1 MLKNKTMR
9 FMRKL
14 YIAACIALM
23 FATTACKNNRDANLT
38 EPYVYIV
45 KDGFQVAEFYDL
57 DHEPTAIVNIHRS
70 GYFAADAVVNAE
82 VDLTALEEYNTANGT
97 AYEALTEGTYW
108 LVNKTVNL
116 TSDIRTAPIK
126 VGFDYDTIAALPA
139 GHNYVVPLRISSE
152 SNINESK
159 SVVLVSPTMLPA
171 EIFFM
176 PNREETVK
184 WTSDSAYVYERK
196 LTVSVPF
203 NNPMDC
209 TITLDTSIA
218 AFNKFGNGSYL
229 KACPQDAF
237 EIVGEPVLLAGES
250 ELELTLRVDLSK
262 LPTNTYRCSIPI
274 VLTANSENYV
284 INADNQ
290 FMLIHLQQDGVVPTI
305 VDAGD
310 RRNKWSLWECNSTHG
325 NTTATNNNY
334 VHMIDGDV
342 STYWHSGYNTSSFI
356 AENISCSKENPY
368 IVAWNLEAEHN
379 LVGVEI
385 TRRNYQD
392 FIAGYIQVSADGYD
406 WYRVASFDHIAQC
419 GGDKTMVGPFTYEFT
434 GDANVQY
441 VRVCVTNCTRNTT
454 VAQYANIAEFNVLEV
469 KLAD

>member
-1 MLKNKTMR
+1 
-9 FMRKL
+9 MRKL
-14 YIAACIALM
+14 YIAICTALM
-23 FATTACKNNRDANLT
+23 LGTVACKNNRDANLT

-57 DHEPTAIVNIHRS
+57 DHKPTAVVNIHRS
-70 GYFAADAVVNAE
+70 GYFATDAVVNVAI
-82 VDLTALEEYNTANGT
+82 DLIAIDEYNAANGT
-97 AYEALTEGTYW
+97 SYQALTEGTYW
-108 LVNKTVNL
+108 LVNETVNL
-116 TSDIRTAPIK
+116 TSDIRTAPVK

-139 GHNYVVPLRISSE
+139 DHNYVVPLRISSE
-152 SNINESK
+152 SKINDSK
-159 SVVLVSPTMLPA
+159 SVVLLSPTMLPA

-176 PNREETVK
+176 PNRQETVK
-184 WTSDSAYVYERK
+184 WSSSSAYVYEKR
-196 LTVSVPF
+196 LTVTVPF
-203 NNPMDC
+203 SNPMDC
-209 TITLDTSIA
+209 NITLDTSLA
-218 AFNKFGNGSYL
+218 AFKRFGDGSYL

-284 INADNQ
+284 INSDNQ
-290 FMLIHLQQDGVVPTI
+290 FMLIHLQQDGVVPTL

-310 RRNKWSLWECNSTHG
+310 RRNKWSLWECNSAHG
-325 NTTATNNNY
+325 KKTDTNNNY

-342 STYWHSGYNTSSFI
+342 STYWHSGYNTSSSI
-356 AENISCSKENPY
+356 AENINCSKENPY
-368 IVAWNLEAEHN
+368 IVAWDLEAKHN

-385 TRRNYQD
+385 TRRDYED
-392 FIAGYIQVSADGYD
+392 YIAGYIQVSADGYD

-434 GDANVQY
+434 GDANVRY
-441 VRVCVTNCTRNTT
+441 VRVCVTNCTRDTT
-454 VAQYANIAEFNVLEV
+454 VARYASIAEFNVLEV
-469 KLAD
+469 KLED

>member
-57 DHEPTAIVNIHRS
+57 DHEPTAVVNIHRS
-70 GYFAADAVVNAE
+70 GYFAADAVVNVAI
-82 VDLTALEEYNTANGT
+82 DPIAIDEYNAANGT
-97 AYEALTEGTYW
+97 SYQVLTEGTYW
-108 LVNKTVNL
+108 LVNQTVNL

-139 GHNYVVPLRISSE
+139 DHNYVVPLRISSE

-218 AFNKFGNGSYL
+218 AFNKFGNGSTSFYCRYITL
-229 KACPQDAF
+229 
-237 EIVGEPVLLAGES
+237 EENSVG
-250 ELELTLRVDLSK
+250 LTLEGRGSSSYYLQ
-262 LPTNTYRCSIPI
+262 
-274 VLTANSENYV
+274 NYV
-284 INADNQ
+284 MHLGDKEYVTFGVYYDAYNHVFAELIDNDIVKKIYHFAISQWGNQ
-290 FMLIHLQQDGVVPTI
+290 FD
-305 VDAGD
+305 
-310 RRNKWSLWECNSTHG
+310 K
-325 NTTATNNNY
+325 
-334 VHMIDGDV
+334 
-342 STYWHSGYNTSSFI
+342 
-356 AENISCSKENPY
+356 NI
-368 IVAWNLEAEHN
+368 
-379 LVGVEI
+379 
-385 TRRNYQD
+385 
-392 FIAGYIQVSADGYD
+392 
-406 WYRVASFDHIAQC
+406 
-419 GGDKTMVGPFTYEFT
+419 
-434 GDANVQY
+434 
-441 VRVCVTNCTRNTT
+441 
-454 VAQYANIAEFNVLEV
+454 
-469 KLAD
+469 

>member
-1 MLKNKTMR
+1 
-9 FMRKL
+9 MRKL
-14 YIAACIALM
+14 YIAICTALM
-23 FATTACKNNRDANLT
+23 LGTVACENNRDANLT

-45 KDGFQVAEFYDL
+45 KDGFQVAEFYDI
-57 DHEPTAIVNIHRS
+57 DHKPTAVVNIHRS
-70 GYFAADAVVNAE
+70 GYFATDAVVNVAI
-82 VDLTALEEYNTANGT
+82 DPIAIDEYNAANGT
-97 AYEALTEGTYW
+97 SYQVLTEGTYW
-108 LVNKTVNL
+108 LVNETVNL
-116 TSDIRTAPIK
+116 TSDIRTAPVK

-139 GHNYVVPLRISSE
+139 DHNYVVPLRISSE
-152 SNINESK
+152 SKINDSK
-159 SVVLVSPTMLPA
+159 SVVLLSPTMLPA

-176 PNREETVK
+176 PNRQETVK
-184 WTSDSAYVYERK
+184 WSSSSAYVYEKR
-196 LTVSVPF
+196 LTVTVPF
-203 NNPMDC
+203 SNPMDC
-209 TITLDTSIA
+209 NITLDTSLA
-218 AFNKFGNGSYL
+218 AFNRFGDGSYL

-469 KLAD
+469 KLED

>member
-57 DHEPTAIVNIHRS
+57 DQEPTAIVNIHRS

-108 LVNKTVNL
+108 LVNQTVNL

-139 GHNYVVPLRISSE
+139 DHNYVVPLRISSE

-176 PNREETVK
+176 PNRQETVK
-184 WTSDSAYVYERK
+184 WSSSSAYVYEKK
-196 LTVSVPF
+196 LTVTVPF

-209 TITLDTSIA
+209 NVTLDTSLA
-218 AFNKFGNGSYL
+218 AFNRFGDGSYL

-419 GGDKTMVGPFTYEFT
+419 GGDLTMVGPFTYEFS

-441 VRVCVTNCTRNTT
+441 VRICVTNCQRGNS

-469 KLAD
+469 SLAD

>member
-1 MLKNKTMR
+1 
-9 FMRKL
+9 MRKL
-14 YIAACIALM
+14 YIAICTALM
-23 FATTACKNNRDANLT
+23 LGTVACENNRDANLT

-57 DHEPTAIVNIHRS
+57 DHEPTAVVNIHRS
-70 GYFAADAVVNAE
+70 GYFAADAVVNVAI
-82 VDLTALEEYNTANGT
+82 DPIAIDEYNAANGT
-97 AYEALTEGTYW
+97 SYQVLTEGTYW
-108 LVNKTVNL
+108 LVNQTVNL

-139 GHNYVVPLRISSE
+139 DHNYVVPLRISSE

-284 INADNQ
+284 INDDNQ

>member
-57 DHEPTAIVNIHRS
+57 DHEPTAVVNIHRS
-70 GYFAADAVVNAE
+70 GYFAADAVVNVAI
-82 VDLTALEEYNTANGT
+82 DPIAIDEYNAANGT
-97 AYEALTEGTYW
+97 SYQVLTEGTYW
-108 LVNKTVNL
+108 LVNQTVNL

-139 GHNYVVPLRISSE
+139 DHNYVVPLRISSE

-176 PNREETVK
+176 PNRQETVK
-184 WTSDSAYVYERK
+184 WSSSSAYVYEKK
-196 LTVSVPF
+196 LTVTVPF

-209 TITLDTSIA
+209 NVTLDTSLA
-218 AFNKFGNGSYL
+218 AFNRFGDGSYL

-419 GGDKTMVGPFTYEFT
+419 GGDKNMVGPFTYEFT

-441 VRVCVTNCTRNTT
+441 VRVCVTNCARNTT
-454 VAQYANIAEFNVLEV
+454 VTQYANIAEFNVLEV
-469 KLAD
+469 KLED

>member
-57 DHEPTAIVNIHRS
+57 DHEPTAVVNIHRS
-70 GYFAADAVVNAE
+70 GYFAADAVVNVAI
-82 VDLTALEEYNTANGT
+82 DPIAIDEYNAANGT
-97 AYEALTEGTYW
+97 SYQVLTEGTYW
-108 LVNKTVNL
+108 LVNQTVNL

-139 GHNYVVPLRISSE
+139 DHNYVVPLRISSE

-229 KACPQDAF
+229 NLCPKDAF

-274 VLTANSENYV
+274 VMTANSENYV
-284 INADNQ
+284 VNAENQYILIN
-290 FMLIHLQQDGVVPTI
+290 LQQDGVISTV

-310 RRNKWSLWECNSTHG
+310 RRNKWTLWECNSSHG

-334 VHMIDGDV
+334 GHMIDNNTE
-342 STYWHSGYNTSSFI
+342 TYWHSGYNTNSFI
-356 AENISCSKENPY
+356 NDNIKCSHDNPY
-368 IVAWNLEAEHN
+368 IVGWDMGAKHN
-379 LVGVEI
+379 LVGVQM
-385 TRRNYQD
+385 TRRSYQD
-392 FIAGYIQVSADGYD
+392 YIAGYVEVSFDGYD
-406 WYRVASFDHIAQC
+406 WKKVATFDHIAQC
-419 GGDKTMVGPFTYEFT
+419 GGDKAMVGPFTYEFT

>member
-1 MLKNKTMR
+1 
-9 FMRKL
+9 MRKL
-14 YIAACIALM
+14 YIAICTALM
-23 FATTACKNNRDANLT
+23 LGTVACETNRDANLT

-57 DHEPTAIVNIHRS
+57 DHEPTAVVNIHRS
-70 GYFAADAVVNAE
+70 GYFAADAVVNVAI
-82 VDLTALEEYNTANGT
+82 DPIAIDEYNAANGT
-97 AYEALTEGTYW
+97 SYQVLTEGTYW
-108 LVNKTVNL
+108 LVNQTVNL

-139 GHNYVVPLRISSE
+139 DHNYVVPLRISSE

-176 PNREETVK
+176 PNRQETVK
-184 WTSDSAYVYERK
+184 WSSSSAYVYEKK
-196 LTVSVPF
+196 LTVTVPF

-209 TITLDTSIA
+209 NVTLDTSLA
-218 AFNKFGNGSYL
+218 AFNRFGDGSYL

-262 LPTNTYRCSIPI
+262 LPTNTYRCSIPV

-290 FMLIHLQQDGVVPTI
+290 FMLIHLQQDGVVPTL

-385 TRRNYQD
+385 TRRDYQD
-392 FIAGYIQVSADGYD
+392 FIAGYIQVSANGYD

>member
-1 MLKNKTMR
+1 
-9 FMRKL
+9 
-14 YIAACIALM
+14 
-23 FATTACKNNRDANLT
+23 
-38 EPYVYIV
+38 
-45 KDGFQVAEFYDL
+45 
-57 DHEPTAIVNIHRS
+57 
-70 GYFAADAVVNAE
+70 
-82 VDLTALEEYNTANGT
+82 
-97 AYEALTEGTYW
+97 
-108 LVNKTVNL
+108 
-116 TSDIRTAPIK
+116 
-126 VGFDYDTIAALPA
+126 
-139 GHNYVVPLRISSE
+139 
-152 SNINESK
+152 
-159 SVVLVSPTMLPA
+159 
-171 EIFFM
+171 M

-196 LTVSVPF
+196 LSVSVRF

-325 NTTATNNNY
+325 NTTATNKQSCP
-334 VHMIDGDV
+334 
-342 STYWHSGYNTSSFI
+342 STAI
-356 AENISCSKENPY
+356 IP
-368 IVAWNLEAEHN
+368 
-379 LVGVEI
+379 
-385 TRRNYQD
+385 
-392 FIAGYIQVSADGYD
+392 
-406 WYRVASFDHIAQC
+406 
-419 GGDKTMVGPFTYEFT
+419 
-434 GDANVQY
+434 
-441 VRVCVTNCTRNTT
+441 
-454 VAQYANIAEFNVLEV
+454 
-469 KLAD
+469 

>member
-57 DHEPTAIVNIHRS
+57 DQEPTAIVNIHRS

-108 LVNKTVNL
+108 LVEQSVKLAGEN
-116 TSDIRTAPIK
+116 RTGKIK
-126 VGFDYDTIAALPA
+126 VRFDYETIAALQA
-139 GHNYVVPLRISSE
+139 NHNFVVPIRISSE
-152 SNINESK
+152 SNVNESK
-159 SVVLVSPTMLPA
+159 DIVLISPTMLPA

-196 LTVSVPF
+196 LTISVPF

-229 KACPQDAF
+229 NLCPKDAF

-250 ELELTLRVDLSK
+250 KLELTLRVDLAK
-262 LPTNTYRCSIPI
+262 LPTNSYRCSIPI
-274 VLTANSENYV
+274 VMTANSENYV
-284 INADNQ
+284 VNAENQYILIN
-290 FMLIHLQQDGVVPTI
+290 LQQDGVISTV

-310 RRNKWSLWECNSTHG
+310 RRNKWTLWECNSSHG

-334 VHMIDGDV
+334 VHMIDNN
-342 STYWHSGYNTSSFI
+342 TETFWHSGYNTNSFI
-356 AENISCSKENPY
+356 NDNIKCSHDNPY
-368 IVAWNLEAEHN
+368 IVGWDMGAKHN
-379 LVGVEI
+379 LVGVQM
-385 TRRNYQD
+385 TRRSYQD
-392 FIAGYIQVSADGYD
+392 YIAGYVEVSFDGYD
-406 WYRVASFDHIAQC
+406 WKKVATFDHIAQC
-419 GGDKTMVGPFTYEFT
+419 AGDLTMVGPFTYEFS
-434 GDANVQY
+434 GDADVQY
-441 VRVCVTNCTRNTT
+441 IRICVTNCQRGNS
-454 VAQYANIAEFNVLEV
+454 VSQYANIAEFNALEV
-469 KLAD
+469 SLAE

>member
-1 MLKNKTMR
+1 
-9 FMRKL
+9 MRKL
-14 YIAACIALM
+14 YIAICTALM
-23 FATTACKNNRDANLT
+23 LGTVACENNRDANLT

-57 DHEPTAIVNIHRS
+57 DHEPTAVVNIHRS
-70 GYFAADAVVNAE
+70 GYFAADAVVNVAI
-82 VDLTALEEYNTANGT
+82 DPIAIDEYNAANGT
-97 AYEALTEGTYW
+97 SYQVLTEGTYW
-108 LVNKTVNL
+108 LVNQTVNL

-139 GHNYVVPLRISSE
+139 DHNYVVPLRISSE
-152 SNINESK
+152 SKINDSK

-176 PNREETVK
+176 PNRQETVK
-184 WTSDSAYVYERK
+184 WSSSSAYVYEKK
-196 LTVSVPF
+196 LTVTVPF

-209 TITLDTSIA
+209 NVTLDTSLA
-218 AFNKFGNGSYL
+218 AFNRFGDGSYL

-262 LPTNTYRCSIPI
+262 LPTNTYRCSIPV

-284 INADNQ
+284 INPNNQ

-310 RRNKWSLWECNSTHG
+310 RRNKWSLWECNSAHG
-325 NTTATNNNY
+325 NTTTTNNNY

-342 STYWHSGYNTSSFI
+342 STFWHSGYNTSSFI

-385 TRRNYQD
+385 TRRDYQD
-392 FIAGYIQVSADGYD
+392 YIAGYIQVSADGYD

-469 KLAD
+469 KLED